1 MGDIMDMAMERGLLM
16 LNLVMDM
23 AMVTEAM
30 GMDMVAMDTMAMAME
45 RDLLM
50 LNLATDMVMDM
61 AMEDM
66 VMDMAAMDTMGMD
79 MAMDTMDKSE
89 EDRLKFH
96 RKYHTKSLETLFM
109 NFIFKEFSHELYLFK
124 NK

>member
-1 MGDIMDMAMERGLLM
+1 MGDMAMERGLLM

-23 AMVTEAM
+23 AMVM
-30 GMDMVAMDTMAMAME
+30 DMDMVAMDTMAMAMA

-61 AMEDM
+61 AM
-66 VMDMAAMDTMGMD
+66 VGMD

-96 RKYHTKSLETLFM
+96 RKYYTKSLETLFM